1 MSRRIERVN
10 SLLKKELS
18 EVIQHDVK
26 DPRIG
31 FVTITNVECT
41 ADLSIAKVFF
51 EVHGSEEQ
59 IQLTRRV
66 LEGAS
71 GFLRGKLGERVRL
84 RFIPKLIFKY
94 DDSLEKFEKIEKLLG
109 ELKNEEF
116 SKKPQ

>member
-10 SLLKKELS
+10 SLLKRELS
-18 EVIQHDVK
+18 EVIQQDVK
-26 DPRIG
+26 DPRVG

-51 EVHGSEEQ
+51 EVHGSKEQ
-59 IQLTRRV
+59 IQLTRCV

-71 GFLRGKLGERVRL
+71 GYLRGKLGERIRL
-84 RFIPKLIFKY
+84 RSIPKLIFKY
-94 DDSLEKFEKIEKLLG
+94 DDSLEKFEKIERLLG
-109 ELKNEEF
+109 ELKNEKL